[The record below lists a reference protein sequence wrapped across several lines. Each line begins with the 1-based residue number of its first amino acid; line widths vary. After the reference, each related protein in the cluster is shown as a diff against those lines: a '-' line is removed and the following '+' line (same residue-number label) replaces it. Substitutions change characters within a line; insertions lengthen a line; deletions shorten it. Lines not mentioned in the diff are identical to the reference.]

1 MEIGVKLLA
10 TLVKDSYK
18 LYCLEK
24 AGVEKWNGYLS
35 ALSSKDS
42 ELNYWDYAHKSDAE
56 VVALFLDTM
65 EYLKI
70 KNSKR

>member
-42 ELNYWDYAHKSDAE
+42 ELNYWDYAHKSDHKKN
-56 VVALFLDTM
+56 LM
-65 EYLKI
+65 RCLK
-70 KNSKR
+70 KQ